1 MIMKKYKPLYFVNN
15 NLQTLS
21 EYKDVIHSRISAA
34 VNKSLKLHSG
44 SLWHQQILSSELQPL
59 IYTEKA
65 IYHLLLTICY

>member
-1 MIMKKYKPLYFVNN
+1 MKKYKPLYFVNN

-34 VNKSLKLHSG
+34 VNKSLKLHLG
-44 SLWHQQILSSELQPL
+44 SLWHQQIPSSELRPL